1 LRPGD
6 GFLQRKSVTLS
17 WDPST
22 SGDAAG
28 YRVHLATVPPSMR
41 YVYDVGP
48 VTELSV
54 YIPIGKS
61 YQFNVVAYNEA
72 GESPPSSDFRFDL
85 F

>member
-1 LRPGD
+1 
-6 GFLQRKSVTLS
+6 
-17 WDPST
+17 
-22 SGDAAG
+22 
-28 YRVHLATVPPSMR
+28 MR

-48 VTELSV
+48 VTELRV
-54 YIPIGKS
+54 YIPIGRS